1 MTSRWRRCPSRW
13 TSVGEKLPRYDA
25 TSDSLLSGL
34 YEDLNEG
41 RILLSD
47 EAMLLDRSCLVYGG
61 ALHGS
66 IESFLSY
73 RENCYLHS
81 ESVSYTINQP
91 ERKGAKPQNDTTQ

>member
-1 MTSRWRRCPSRW
+1 MTSRWRRCSSRR
-13 TSVGEKLPRYDA
+13 TSVGAKLPRYDA
-25 TSDSLLSGL
+25 PSGSQPSGL

-41 RILLSD
+41 RIFLSD

-73 RENCYLHS
+73 KEKLLS
-81 ESVSYTINQP
+81 
-91 ERKGAKPQNDTTQ
+91 AL

>member
-1 MTSRWRRCPSRW
+1 MKKSCLHLACNQELEVQQAYEFTLETMPVQKDLRRA
-13 TSVGEKLPRYDA
+13 KLPRYDA
-25 TSDSLLSGL
+25 TSGSLPSGL

-73 RENCYLHS
+73 KEKLLS
-81 ESVSYTINQP
+81 
-91 ERKGAKPQNDTTQ
+91 AL